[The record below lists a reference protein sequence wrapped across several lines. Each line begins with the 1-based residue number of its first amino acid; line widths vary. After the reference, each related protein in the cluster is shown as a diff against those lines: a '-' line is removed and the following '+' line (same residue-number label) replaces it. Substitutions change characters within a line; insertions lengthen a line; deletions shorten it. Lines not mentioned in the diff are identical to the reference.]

1 MNRGLRSVG
10 LFILAALV
18 ITLVRLHTH
27 HTVTTPTSSTTSTI
41 TSSSTSTTTSTT
53 SPSSTTSTSTSTS
66 TTTAPLAPCTPSQ
79 LSGTFALGTGSAGTV
94 TGTISFHNSRAACAL
109 SGAVTWSA
117 LSTTG
122 APVTLTVSE
131 PSTPHVT
138 VPAGQSAGVQLSWS
152 DVPQGTAVCPSV
164 KTLRVSVGASG
175 PLSTTLVYPITPCE
189 QGHLSVGAW
198 QA

>member
-1 MNRGLRSVG
+1 VNRGLRSVG

-27 HTVTTPTSSTTSTI
+27 HTSTTP
-41 TSSSTSTTTSTT
+41 
-53 SPSSTTSTSTSTS
+53 PSSTTTTSTS
-66 TTTAPLAPCTPSQ
+66 TTTTSTTPPSSTTTTSTSTTTTTASPAPCTPSQ